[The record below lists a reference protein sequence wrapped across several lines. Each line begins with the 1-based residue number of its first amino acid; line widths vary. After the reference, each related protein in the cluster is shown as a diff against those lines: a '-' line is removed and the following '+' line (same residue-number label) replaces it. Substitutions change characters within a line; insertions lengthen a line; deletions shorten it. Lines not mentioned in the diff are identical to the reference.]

1 MAKTSTR
8 VLIAGGGVA
17 ALEATLAL
25 QALASDRVRVQVVAP
40 EESFAYRP
48 LAVAEPFG
56 AGHVQR
62 FPLAA
67 LVEAAGASLSPG
79 LVTSVDPDRRL
90 VRTRQG
96 AELPYDALL
105 LALGARPQQALPG
118 ALTFRGPEDG
128 RALASLLD
136 QALARKVRSLVFALP
151 GGVSWPLPLYEL
163 AFLTQ
168 AWLEKR
174 GVADVEVSIV
184 TPEEAPLAVFGAEAS
199 EAVAGMLD
207 TRGIAY
213 RLGITPTRVDGRI
226 LRLAPDD
233 RMAAGAVVALPRLVG
248 PRLAGIVSDAGGFVP
263 TDEHGRVGSEV
274 DVYAAG
280 DLTQYPL
287 KQGGIAAQQADAA
300 AAAIAAQAGAAV
312 DPAPF
317 RPVLRGL
324 LLTGDRPSFLRTE
337 VAKAGSLVAFEP
349 LWWPPAKIVGHH
361 LAPFLADHLGL
372 SVDAPSRPVGSAI
385 RVERELDAD
394 AGYAPVSETSNRS

>member
-1 MAKTSTR
+1 MTDTQTR

-25 QALASDRVRVQVVAP
+25 QAVASDRVRIQVVAP
-40 EESFAYRP
+40 EESFTYRP

-56 AGHVQR
+56 AGHVHR

-67 LVEAAGASLSPG
+67 LVEAAGASLRPG

-90 VRTRQG
+90 VRTRDG

-118 ALTFRGPEDG
+118 ALTFRGPEDS
-128 RALASLLD
+128 RALASVLE
-136 QALARKVRSLVFALP
+136 QALARKVRSVVFALP

-163 AFLTQ
+163 AFLTR
-168 AWLEKR
+168 AWLTDR
-174 GVADVEVSIV
+174 GAADVEVTIV
-184 TPEEAPLAVFGAEAS
+184 TPEEAPLAVFGPEAS
-199 EAVAGMLD
+199 EAVAGMLEA
-207 TRGIAY
+207 RGMTY
-213 RLGITPTRVDGRI
+213 RLRTTPKRVDGRI

-248 PRLAGIVSDAGGFVP
+248 PRLAGIVADAHGFVP

-280 DLTQYPL
+280 DLTQFPL

-300 AAAIAAQAGAAV
+300 AAAIAVQAGAAV
-312 DPAPF
+312 DAAPF
-317 RPVLRGL
+317 RPILRGL
-324 LLTGDRPSFLRTE
+324 LLTGGRPSFLRAE
-337 VAKAGSLVAFEP
+337 VAKAGSSVAVEP
-349 LWWPPAKIVGHH
+349 LWWPPAKIVGRH
-361 LAPFLADHLGL
+361 LAPFLATHLGL
-372 SVDAPSRPVGSAI
+372 SADPPELPGGSAVS
-385 RVERELDAD
+385 VERELDGAR
-394 AGYAPVSETSNRS
+394 ATPR